1 MSYVFAKLDP
11 GLHRNPKVRKAGRLG
26 REVFVFALCVNADRG
41 ATGRIPADYL
51 EPWYLADV
59 LQVTEAEAR
68 EGLAAAVAA
77 RLIELCPDMSGHLS
91 GWDDDEWGRAR
102 GGSMTEAERKA
113 QRRAKQARERAAERN
128 QKVASCPDMSGHAS
142 GRPDQSES
150 ETESD
155 TESETDIERAA
166 SPPPVKPTTEPADR
180 QTGQLA
186 LVPGKEPRVHR
197 KRSAHPMP
205 AGFVPEPHHV
215 GFARDNAL
223 DLDAE
228 VEAFRLHHEA
238 KGSVFASWSAALS
251 TWLRNAVK
259 FRRPGPQGG
268 GRRGGATTA
277 GSEVEDLLLDVPDEE
292 FHPNDP
298 RRSR

>member
-1 MSYVFAKLDP
+1 MPFVFAKLDP

-26 REVFVFALCVNADRG
+26 REVFIFALCVNADRG
-41 ATGRIPADYL
+41 ATGHIPADYL
-51 EPWYLADV
+51 EPWFLADA
-59 LQVTEAEAR
+59 LQMTEAEAR
-68 EGLAAAVAA
+68 EGLAQAVAA
-77 RLIELCPDMSGHLS
+77 RLIEMCPDMSGHLS

-113 QRRAKQARERAAERN
+113 QHRAKQARERDAERN
-128 QKVASCPDMSGHAS
+128 QKVASCPDMSGQAS

-155 TESETDIERAA
+155 AESETDIERAA
-166 SPPPVKPTTEPADR
+166 SPPPVQPTTEPADR

-197 KRSAHPMP
+197 KRPAHPMP
-205 AGFVPEPHHV
+205 TGFVPEPHHV

-268 GRRGGATTA
+268 GRRGGTTA
-277 GSEVEDLLLDVPDEE
+277 GSEVDDLLRDVPDEE
-292 FHPNDP
+292 FHHPNDP
-298 RRSR
+298 RRRR

>member
-1 MSYVFAKLDP
+1 MPFVFAKLDP

-26 REVFVFALCVNADRG
+26 REVFIFALCVNADRG
-41 ATGRIPADYL
+41 ATGHIPADYL
-51 EPWYLADV
+51 EPWFLADA
-59 LQVTEAEAR
+59 LQMTEDEAR

-113 QRRAKQARERAAERN
+113 QHRAKQARERAAERN
-128 QKVASCPDMSGHAS
+128 QKVASCPDMSGQAS

-155 TESETDIERAA
+155 AESETDIERA
-166 SPPPVKPTTEPADR
+166 ADR

-197 KRSAHPMP
+197 KRPAHPMP
-205 AGFVPEPHHV
+205 AGFAPEPHHV

-268 GRRGGATTA
+268 GGRGGATA
-277 GSEVEDLLLDVPDEE
+277 GSEVEDLLSDVPDEE